1 MMRPADGD
9 GHDMNSADEARPG
22 ASLMFREHVPVPG
35 AAHMR
40 VELDKKSILALASD
54 TRLEILKSLQPMRRT
69 VSQLSEAVNVDK
81 SAVHR
86 HLKKMEEGGLVKR
99 YEEHGFVY
107 YGLSWKARDSLTPNE
122 NTKIV
127 ILLSATWL
135 LLLVAL
141 LFLSAGLMAHGGN
154 DYLYKL
160 LPTSGQEHA
169 DRYSVLP
176 SAYEPSWTAW
186 ALPSIAFG
194 AAAAVP
200 AVISLWR
207 IRRPFQGA
215 PSDSEGAQGSEQHP
229 PDDMD

>member
-1 MMRPADGD
+1 MMRFTDED
-9 GHDMNSADEARPG
+9 GHDMDSAAARSG
-22 ASLMFREHVPVPG
+22 ASLKLREHIPVPG
-35 AAHMR
+35 AWHMR

-69 VSQLSEAVNVDK
+69 VSQLSEAVNIDK
-81 SAVHR
+81 AAVHR

-107 YGLSWKARDSLTPNE
+107 YGLSWKARDLLTPNE

-127 ILLSATWL
+127 ILLSVTWI

-141 LFLSAGLMAHGGN
+141 LFLSAGLMAEEGN

-160 LPTSGQEHA
+160 LPAAGQQHEQ
-169 DRYSVLP
+169 RYSMLP
-176 SAYEPSWTAW
+176 SADGPSWIAW

-194 AAAAVP
+194 SAAAVP
-200 AVISLWR
+200 AVISLRR
-207 IRRPFQGA
+207 IRKPFQGS
-215 PSDSEGAQGSEQHP
+215 PLDSEGGQESEQHP
-229 PDDMD
+229 VDGIE

>member
-1 MMRPADGD
+1 
-9 GHDMNSADEARPG
+9 
-22 ASLMFREHVPVPG
+22 MFREHVPVPG
-35 AAHMR
+35 AGHMR

-69 VSQLSEAVNVDK
+69 ISQLSEAVNVDK

-107 YGLSWKARDSLTPNE
+107 YGLSWKARDLLTPNE

-135 LLLVAL
+135 LLLAAL
-141 LFLSAGLMAHGGN
+141 LFLSAGLMAQAGN

-160 LPTSGQEHA
+160 LPAAGTEREQ
-169 DRYSVLP
+169 RYDTFS
-176 SAYEPSWTAW
+176 SDNEPSLIAW
-186 ALPSIAFG
+186 ALPSIASIV
-194 AAAAVP
+194 AAAVLTV
-200 AVISLWR
+200 ATLRR
-207 IRRPFQGA
+207 IWKPFQGA
-215 PSDSEGAQGSEQHP
+215 PLDSEGAQGSEQRP
-229 PDDMD
+229 ADDID